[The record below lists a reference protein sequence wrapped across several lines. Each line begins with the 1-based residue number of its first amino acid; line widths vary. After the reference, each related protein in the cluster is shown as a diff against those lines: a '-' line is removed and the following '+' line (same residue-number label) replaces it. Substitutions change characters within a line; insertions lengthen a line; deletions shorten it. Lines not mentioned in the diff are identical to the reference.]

1 MAARGGT
8 NPVTAGP
15 VTAGPVTAGPVTA
28 GPVTAGP
35 VTAGPVA
42 SSPVTPGPVTAGS
55 VTAGSVAS
63 GPIISATDLR
73 VSYSGREVLHGLTFD
88 VRRGET
94 LVIIGG
100 SGSGKS
106 TMLRTLV
113 GLEKPSSGQVRIA
126 GVDIAKARDRE
137 MDAIRKRIGLAFQG
151 GALIGSL
158 SVGANIALPLLEHTT
173 LEPST
178 IEVMVRIK
186 LEQVG
191 LSGFENYSPSQLSG
205 GMKKRAA
212 FARAMALDPEILFF
226 DEPSAGLD
234 PITAAGI
241 DDLILN
247 LKKAYSLSMVVVTHE
262 LASAFLI
269 ADRIIL
275 IDHGNIL
282 AIGAAEEVRNS
293 RQPRVRQFLDR
304 VADSTQDDKVDLR
317 MFTEGIGRD

>member
-1 MAARGGT
+1 MA
-8 NPVTAGP
+8 
-15 VTAGPVTAGPVTA
+15 
-28 GPVTAGP
+28 
-35 VTAGPVA
+35 
-42 SSPVTPGPVTAGS
+42 TPDA
-55 VTAGSVAS
+55 
-63 GPIISATDLR
+63 IISASCLH
-73 VSYSGREVLHGLTFD
+73 VHYGSREVLHGLTFD

-94 LVIIGG
+94 LVVIGG

-113 GLEKPSSGQVRIA
+113 GLERPSSGEVRIK
-126 GVDIAKARDRE
+126 GVDITKAGARE
-137 MDAIRKRIGLAFQG
+137 MDGIRKRIGLAFQG
-151 GALIGSL
+151 GALIGSM
-158 SVGANIALPLLEHTT
+158 SVGENISLPLLEHTT
-173 LEPST
+173 LEPTT

-191 LSGFENYSPSQLSG
+191 LIGFENYSPSQLSG

-241 DDLILN
+241 DDLILS
-247 LKKAYSLSMVVVTHE
+247 LKKAYALSMVVVTHE

-275 IDHGNIL
+275 LDRGNIV
-282 AIGAAEEVRNS
+282 AMGTVEEVRS
-293 RQPRVRQFLDR
+293 SQHPRVRQFLDR
-304 VADSTQDDKVDLR
+304 IADSAQDDDVDHLR
-317 MFTEGIGRD
+317 MFTEGIR

>member
-1 MAARGGT
+1 MAA
-8 NPVTAGP
+8 
-15 VTAGPVTAGPVTA
+15 
-28 GPVTAGP
+28 
-35 VTAGPVA
+35 
-42 SSPVTPGPVTAGS
+42 SGS
-55 VTAGSVAS
+55 RD
-63 GPIISATDLR
+63 PIISARELR
-73 VSYSGREVLHGLTFD
+73 VKYGELEVLHGLSFE

-94 LVIIGG
+94 LVVMGG

-106 TMLRTLV
+106 TTLRTLV
-113 GLEKPSSGQVRIA
+113 GLEKVSSGQVLIN
-126 GVDIAKARDRE
+126 GVDISTAAARE

-158 SVGANIALPLLEHTT
+158 SVGGNIALPLLEHTA
-173 LEPST
+173 LDPST

-241 DDLILN
+241 DDLILS
-247 LKKAYSLSMVVVTHE
+247 LKKAYGLTIVVVTHE

-275 IDHGNIL
+275 IDHGNI
-282 AIGAAEEVRNS
+282 AAMGPVNEVRNS
-293 RQPRVRQFLDR
+293 QHPRVRQFLDR
-304 VADSTQDDKVDLR
+304 IADSTLDDDIDHLR
-317 MFTEGIGRD
+317 MYTEGIG

>member
-1 MAARGGT
+1 MAA
-8 NPVTAGP
+8 
-15 VTAGPVTAGPVTA
+15 
-28 GPVTAGP
+28 
-35 VTAGPVA
+35 
-42 SSPVTPGPVTAGS
+42 PGS
-55 VTAGSVAS
+55 QE
-63 GPIISATDLR
+63 PIIAARDLR
-73 VSYSGREVLHGLTFD
+73 VRYGEREVLHGLTFD

-94 LVIIGG
+94 LVVIGG

-106 TMLRTLV
+106 TLLRTLV
-113 GLEKPSSGQVRIA
+113 GIEKISSGQVRIA
-126 GVDIAKARDRE
+126 GVDISTASARQ

-158 SVGANIALPLLEHTT
+158 SVGGNISLPLLEHTT
-173 LEPST
+173 LERST

-205 GMKKRAA
+205 GMRKRAA

-241 DDLILN
+241 DDLILS
-247 LKKAYSLSMVVVTHE
+247 LKKAYGLTMVVVTHE

-269 ADRIIL
+269 ADRIVL
-275 IDHGNIL
+275 IDHGDI
-282 AIGAAEEVRNS
+282 AAMGPVEEVRNS
-293 RQPRVRQFLDR
+293 QHPKVRQFLDR
-304 VADSTQDDKVDLR
+304 IADSTQDDDVDHLR
-317 MFTEGIGRD
+317 IYTEGIR